1 MATEFPIL
9 QIVEHGRDGQVIYR
23 DSAGELS
30 FYWEFGGN
38 NVLALINVGTAA
50 EWSRRSPWAVARRGE
65 ILRFVADE
73 VARQKAPNAPVK
85 VDDAAGV
92 IYLFERGVPAAPVAS
107 AAAPPKNYLWHILIG
122 MAVVVGLFI
131 AAILISQR
139 AHAFIATQD
148 DPVAPSLRTGQQVA
162 TLLARSNPICLRCTA
177 TRPRTATA

>member
-65 ILRFVADE
+65 ILR
-73 VARQKAPNAPVK
+73 
-85 VDDAAGV
+85 
-92 IYLFERGVPAAPVAS
+92 
-107 AAAPPKNYLWHILIG
+107 
-122 MAVVVGLFI
+122 
-131 AAILISQR
+131 
-139 AHAFIATQD
+139 
-148 DPVAPSLRTGQQVA
+148 
-162 TLLARSNPICLRCTA
+162 LARSCDSWPTKWRG
-177 TRPRTATA
+177 RRRRMRR